1 MYVIIVGC
9 GSVGAGLAG
18 VLTAEGHDVV
28 VIDKRSEAFER
39 LGSGFNGVTVTG
51 TGIDEGVLRRAGIER
66 ADAFAAVT
74 SDDNTNIMA
83 AQIAQELFRV
93 PRVVARVFDPEREYA
108 YKEFGLST
116 VCPTDVG
123 VAQIRSA
130 LVISRIDRLFSLG
143 GGEIEIVQLPV
154 KDVIDGRKVRQ
165 LAIPDKFR
173 PIAVVREHRAF
184 IVQDDTALVAGDT
197 LIAAIRL
204 DAVEGV
210 RRAFG
215 LVEEGGR

>member
-18 VLTAEGHDVV
+18 VLAAEGHDVV
-28 VIDKRSEAFER
+28 VIDKRPEAFER

-130 LVISRIDRLFSLG
+130 LVVSGIDRLLSLG
-143 GGEIEIVQLPV
+143 GGEVEIVQLPI
-154 KDVIDGRKVRQ
+154 KGQTAGREARQ
-165 LAIPDKFR
+165 LAIPDKLL
-173 PIAVVREHRAF
+173 PIAVVRGHQTF
-184 IVQDDTALVAGDT
+184 IVQYDTVLDAGDT

-215 LVEEGGR
+215 LAEEDGR